1 MNQNLL
7 NTKPQTD
14 CKATEDGWVDAKTGE
29 LLVAIK
35 NLKSRLGIVESVQA
49 TDVPVKRGRGRPKK
63 IRN

>member
-1 MNQNLL
+1 MDKNLL
-7 NTKPQTD
+7 KTKPLND
-14 CKATEDGWVDAKTGE
+14 CKPTDEGWADAKTGE

-35 NLKSRLGIVESVQA
+35 NLKSRLGIVESVQV